1 MKKKESRFE
10 KVFMEGSDMS
20 TEGFRMI
27 LVDKETGINYLAWKA
42 GSGAGI
48 TPLLDAEGKPVV
60 TKTE

>member
-1 MKKKESRFE
+1 MAKKEPRFE

-27 LVDKETGINYLAWKA
+27 LVDKVTGVNYLAWKA

-48 TPLLDAEGKPVV
+48 TPLLDTEGKPVIS
-60 TKTE
+60 KTE